1 MNARR
6 ADVAPRMQIE
16 IWSDVVCPWCY
27 LGKRRF
33 EKALAQFPH
42 RDEVHIVHRSFQLD
56 PSAPSDHTVATS
68 ELLSTKYGMPPEKV
82 DQMQREMTER
92 AAVDGLD
99 YHLDGQQ
106 SGNTVDA
113 HRLVHLAARHGRQDD
128 LVERLYRAYFSEQR
142 SVFDAASLRAVAVE
156 AGLDAA
162 EVDEVLAGDTYADA
176 VEADIEQA
184 REYGITGV
192 PFYVLN
198 GRYGVSGAQPV
209 EVFSQALEQAHAA
222 TS

>member
-1 MNARR
+1 
-6 ADVAPRMQIE
+6 MQIE

-42 RDEVHIVHRSFQLD
+42 RDEVRIVHRSFQLD

-113 HRLVHLAARHGRQDD
+113 HRLVHLAAMHGRQDE

-142 SVFDAASLRAVAVE
+142 SVFDAESLRAVAVE

-162 EVDEVLAGDTYADA
+162 EVDEVLAGDTYVDA
-176 VEADIEQA
+176 VQADIEQA

-192 PFYVLN
+192 PFYVLD
-198 GRYGVSGAQPV
+198 GRYGISGAQPV

-222 TS
+222 AS